1 MTRSLVLPVTLLVLS
16 AAICA
21 ARAEKFDGGK
31 AYEHVRQLVAI
42 GPRPPGSPG
51 LERTRQYVKD
61 QLKAVGLTVTEQ
73 AFDADTPL
81 GRMRMVNLIARIPG
95 QSPERILF
103 AGHYET
109 KLFRE
114 FRFVGANDAGSST
127 AFLLE
132 LGRVLEARQ
141 NRYTIEL
148 VFFDGEE
155 SLLPE
160 WESGHTYGSRHYVKA
175 ASAAG
180 TLAQVRAMI
189 LLDMIGD
196 RDLRIMREAGS
207 TRWLT
212 DLVWA
217 AAKRLGQDHIFV
229 DESTPIE
236 DDHMPFVEA
245 GVPAVDIIDLE
256 YLPYWHTKDD
266 TLDKVSA
273 RSMQVVGEVVLEA
286 LPAIESRL
294 AKTPAAG
301 R

>member
-1 MTRSLVLPVTLLVLS
+1 MTRCLVLPVALLVLS
-16 AAICA
+16 IAICA
-21 ARAEKFDGGK
+21 AQTEKFDGGR

-51 LERTRQYVKD
+51 IERTRQYVKD

-81 GRMRMVNLIARIPG
+81 GRIRMVNLIARIPG
-95 QSPERILF
+95 QSPQRILF
-103 AGHYET
+103 AGHYDT

-127 AFLLE
+127 AFLIE
-132 LGRVLEARQ
+132 LGRVLKARQ

-160 WESGHTYGSRHYVKA
+160 WESGHTYGSRHYVKT

-180 TLAQVRAMI
+180 ELAQIRAMI
-189 LLDMIGD
+189 LLDMVGD

-207 TRWLT
+207 TSWLT